1 MSKGAE
7 GRYDQGMPLTLTAQ
21 ILDRVD
27 PHPPLRDQLA
37 DHIRQAI
44 ATSDLLPGDQI
55 PSEQEIADA
64 TRVDKATVRRAVDLV
79 AAEGLLVKANGKRT
93 TVAEPPPVRE
103 LDTQRYRD
111 ELARLRMGQRED
123 TAAFVTDHGAD
134 WDAYTCDPIEYDEQP
149 ANEADAHYL
158 KIRKGTKVMRRRMVK
173 RINGQP
179 LQIQRSTVL
188 ASKAKGTVLADPK
201 VQPYAGGTLA
211 ELYDAGLIPAA
222 AVLTITEEA
231 RGHMPNTTER
241 RLLQMEVTGPVW
253 NIVRVFSVDGV
264 PVEVSRVIAPMA
276 RVMLRY
282 ETDLG

>member
-1 MSKGAE
+1 MALK
-7 GRYDQGMPLTLTAQ
+7 LTQHT
-21 ILDRVD
+21 LDRVR

-44 ATSDLLPGDQI
+44 TTEDLVAGEDL

-64 TRVDKATVRRAVDLV
+64 VDVDKATARRAIDVL

-93 TVAEPPPVRE
+93 KVAAPPPVRE
-103 LDTQRYRD
+103 LDTQRYAA
-111 ELARLRMGQRED
+111 ELARLRNGGREE

-134 WDAYTCDPIEYDEQP
+134 WDDYTVGPIEYEEQA
-149 ANEADAHYL
+149 ANDADAHYL
-158 KIRKGTKVMRRRMVK
+158 QIRKGTKVMRRRMVK
-173 RINGQP
+173 RINDEP

-188 ASKAKGTVLADPK
+188 ASKARGTVLADPT
-201 VQPYAGGTLA
+201 VQPYPGGTLA
-211 ELYDAGLIPAA
+211 ELYDAGLIPDGAT
-222 AVLTITEEA
+222 LTVTEEA

-241 RLLQMEVTGPVW
+241 RLLQMETTGPVW

-276 RVMLRY
+276 RIVLRY
-282 ETDLG
+282 ETTLS